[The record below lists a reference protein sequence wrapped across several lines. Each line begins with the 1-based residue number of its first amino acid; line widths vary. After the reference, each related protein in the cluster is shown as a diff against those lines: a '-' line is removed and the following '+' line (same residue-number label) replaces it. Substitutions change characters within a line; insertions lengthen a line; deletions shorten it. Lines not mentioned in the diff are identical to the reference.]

1 MRSIKPL
8 WWLLFAAGGTVA
20 AFIVP
25 VHVALLGIALP
36 AGWAADAFAYERMLA
51 LISHPLS
58 RLYLF
63 VAITLSLFHWAHRF
77 LYTLAEGLHLKS
89 AWLPLPIACYG
100 TAAFGTVLAAIMLA
114 RL

>member
-1 MRSIKPL
+1 M
-8 WWLLFAAGGTVA
+8 A
-20 AFIVP
+20 AFVVP

-36 AGWAADAFAYERMLA
+36 AGVAKDAFAYDRMLA
-51 LISHPLS
+51 LLSLPLS

-63 VAITLSLFHWAHRF
+63 VAISLSLFHWAHRF
-77 LYTLAEGLHLKS
+77 LYTLAEGLHLKT

-100 TAAFGTVLAAIMLA
+100 TAIVGTIITAIVLI

>member
-20 AFIVP
+20 AFVVP

-36 AGWAADAFAYERMLA
+36 AGLAAEAFAYDRMLA
-51 LISHPLS
+51 LVSHPLA

-63 VAITLSLFHWAHRF
+63 VTISLSFFHWAHRF
-77 LYTLAEGLHLKS
+77 LYTLAEGLHLKT
-89 AWLPLPIACYG
+89 AWLPLPVACYG
-100 TAAFGTVLAAIMLA
+100 SAIVGTVLTAIILA

>member
-20 AFIVP
+20 AFVVP

-36 AGWAADAFAYERMLA
+36 AGVAADAFAYDRMLA
-51 LISHPLS
+51 LVSHPLT

-63 VAITLSLFHWAHRF
+63 VVISLSLFHWAHRF
-77 LYTLAEGLHLKS
+77 LYTLAEGLHLKT
-89 AWLPLPIACYG
+89 AWLPLPVACYG
-100 TAAFGTVLAAIMLA
+100 TALIGTIVAAIFVA